1 MTIPVPAALLL
12 VDIQQGLDEPRL
24 GKRNNPGAERNVA
37 RLLAA
42 WRSAGHPVIHVQH
55 MSVEP
60 DSPLRPELPGNA
72 LKPEALPHPGEPL
85 FQKRVNSAFIGTD
98 LERHLR
104 AAGISSL
111 VIAGLT
117 TDHCVSS
124 TARMAS
130 DLGFRV
136 TVVSD
141 ATATHERN
149 GPDGSRIGAEEMHRT
164 ALASLSQEFAT
175 ILTTDELLTDGK
187 RTD

>member
-1 MTIPVPAALLL
+1 
-12 VDIQQGLDEPRL
+12 
-24 GKRNNPGAERNVA
+24 
-37 RLLAA
+37 
-42 WRSAGHPVIHVQH
+42 

-85 FQKRVNSAFIGTD
+85 FKKNVNSAFIGTG
-98 LERHLR
+98 LEQHLR
-104 AAGISSL
+104 SAEITSL
-111 VIAGLT
+111 VLAGLT

-141 ATATHERN
+141 ATATHERP
-149 GPDGSRIGAEEMHRT
+149 GPGGEMISAEEMHRA
-164 ALASLSQEFAT
+164 ALASLQGEFAEVRST
-175 ILTTDELLTDGK
+175 ADILANGESG
-187 RTD
+187 R

>member
-1 MTIPVPAALLL
+1 MTHSPALLL
-12 VDIQQGLDEPRL
+12 VDLQQGLDEPRL
-24 GKRNNPGAERNVA
+24 GRRNNPAAEGNVA
-37 RLLAA
+37 LLLAA
-42 WRSAGHPVIHVQH
+42 WRSAGRPVIHVQH

-60 DSPLRPELPGNA
+60 DSPLRPELQGNA
-72 LKPEALPHPGEPL
+72 LKPEALPRPGEPL
-85 FQKRVNSAFIGTD
+85 FQKSVNSAFIGTG
-98 LERHLR
+98 LEQHLR
-104 AAGISSL
+104 SAGIVSL

-141 ATATHERN
+141 ATATH
-149 GPDGSRIGAEEMHRT
+149 DRIGPGGEPISAEEMHRT

-175 ILTTDELLTDGK
+175 IRTTAQVLSDGD
-187 RTD
+187 RLA